1 MLTYT
6 AIIIISV
13 LVTIPIII
21 LIYKTIS
28 LGNKA
33 TSDFNFDERIAAT
46 VSASGLKYHV
56 KPVNVGHAKSTT
68 RRKQDQDTVTPI
80 RAEKHASVD
89 SLIKI
94 VAKEAPEIVNDES
107 VYEPFN
113 VKVSANT

>member
-1 MLTYT
+1 MLIYT

-13 LVTIPIII
+13 LVGVPIII
-21 LIYKTIS
+21 LIYETIS

-56 KPVNVGHAKSTT
+56 RPVNVDYAKSTI
-68 RRKQDQDTVTPI
+68 RRKQDTVTPI
-80 RAEKHASVD
+80 RAEKLASVD
-89 SLIKI
+89 RLCKI
-94 VAKEAPEIVNDES
+94 VTKEAPENVNDES
-107 VYEPFN
+107 VCEPIN